1 MYYLYGTKPDE
12 LVEAKD
18 TDFAIKKIK
27 MIELYPENQ
36 AEPKPFRLDE
46 HGYPVRQENYIDF
59 PGYRD
64 NRFYEIDESLID
76 KAFVPL
82 YEALAAEKE
91 NIIQSYKESRR
102 FREDACKEVAANMSY
117 IDTGYYLYKNM
128 RSKDINKYPDLGKFY
143 SSFLKSSYDD
153 YVKKYGSK

>member
-1 MYYLYGTKPDE
+1 MGGVGGTLY
-12 LVEAKD
+12 VQ
-18 TDFAIKKIK
+18 
-27 MIELYPENQ
+27 N
-36 AEPKPFRLDE
+36 
-46 HGYPVRQENYIDF
+46 
-59 PGYRD
+59 YRD
-64 NRFYEIDESLID
+64 GTAIA
-76 KAFVPL
+76 KAKAK
-82 YEALAAEKE
+82 EALAAEKE